1 MTKQFYEKVLP
12 SQGVY
17 CVTGIDQNGK
27 AVNKFAETLEDF
39 YTKIDKFNK
48 NKCNTYFA
56 LGTFEGFSRK
66 KESAVFFRSFF
77 LDLDV
82 GDDKDYADKGEA
94 NIALYK
100 LIGAAGLPEP
110 VVVDS
115 GGGIHAYWIMDK
127 DIPADDWKIYSLKFK
142 ALCLAHIN
150 IDPVVSADAS
160 RVLRCPDSFNYKY
173 NPPKQASLITE
184 EIHVHSYDEFITLL
198 TDKEPPK
205 EIPTEVDKILDL
217 LPKGLDDETR
227 TLLKMDNFA
236 HMFDELADKSIND
249 NGCNQIKFILENAAT
264 LEEPL
269 WWAGLSIAKFCID
282 GDTAIH
288 KMSEDYVKYNYEE
301 TEKKASSFPA
311 PRTCD
316 WFASNYPTRCDGCQY
331 RGRIKTPIV
340 LGRQLQIQK
349 PKEELANY
357 VALDKEE
364 SIWEVQSTEK
374 VPDLPDLLSPFV
386 KGDKGGIYYVPPP
399 KYDKKTKKQ
408 TQDDPILVLIHDLYP
423 IRRMYSPLDGEC
435 MTMRLH
441 LPNDSIREFLL
452 PMKVVYSTEKLKEY
466 MSSNGIFYDPDN
478 ILLVQKYLVKWGQWM
493 VFKFK
498 ADIMRMQMGWTEEFT
513 SPGWSTRSFVIGNK
527 EINHEGKE
535 LKSASSPLVRGVA
548 KFLTPVGS
556 YDEWKRAAN
565 ELNRPDLEIHA
576 FTMLSGFGS
585 VLMPYL
591 STSGMTISLLGRSGS
606 AKTGALYAGL
616 SIFGNP
622 KELSVF
628 DATDNGM
635 TGRYLGLKNLLLGV
649 DEVGNKEAKTL
660 SQLTHKVSHGKA
672 KIRMQASVNAER
684 EHEMAAALIAIY
696 TTNESVYNKFE
707 ILKGSP
713 DGEAARIIEFL
724 VKKPGCLQ
732 GAGGGKLGRDIFD
745 TFRTNFGHAGPE
757 YIKEIFRVGDD
768 YIKQRMAYWRS
779 RFIADFGDDNTYR
792 FHENLMMA
800 NFTAGD
806 IAKGAGIINLELEHI
821 YESIVR
827 QMIHIRDTVIKVNH
841 TDYESILGDYIYKK
855 LDKLLVINDNKV
867 TVEPRYTLVA
877 RIEVHTGMLI
887 ISKSDFK
894 EYLNDL
900 KITPR
905 EFEDNMRSLN
915 ILVGDKKARLTTGWK
930 NAVSPININAYWFKT
945 AIPEEWL
952 HGDPDAVD

>member
-1 MTKQFYEKVLP
+1 MIKQFYEKALP

-17 CVTGIDQNGK
+17 CVTGIDQSGR

-39 YTKIDKFNK
+39 YEKIDKFNAGK
-48 NKCNTYFA
+48 FNTYFA
-56 LGTFEGFSRK
+56 LGTFEGYSRK
-66 KESAVFFRSFF
+66 KESAIFFRSFF
-77 LDLDV
+77 IDLDV
-82 GDDKDYADKGEA
+82 GETKDYADKGEA
-94 NIALYK
+94 NTALYK
-100 LIGAAGLPEP
+100 LIGATGLPDP

-115 GGGIHAYWIMDK
+115 GGGIHAYWIMDR

-184 EIHVHSYDEFITLL
+184 EIYTYDYDEFKNFL
-198 TDKEPPK
+198 TEAEPPK
-205 EIPTEVDKILDL
+205 IEATEIDTILDL
-217 LPKGLDDETR
+217 VPKGLDEETR
-227 TLLKMDNFA
+227 TLLHMDNFV
-236 HMFDELADKSIND
+236 HMYSALKEKSLNGV
-249 NGCNQIKFILENAAT
+249 GCNQFKYMLENAAT

-269 WWAGLSIAKFCID
+269 WHSGLAVVKFCAD
-282 GDTAIH
+282 GALGIHDFSKDHPGYKYEDT
-288 KMSEDYVKYNYEE
+288 EE
-301 TEKKASSFPA
+301 KASRFPA

-316 WFASNYPTRCDGCQY
+316 WFISNYPSGCDGCQFK
-331 RGRIKTPIV
+331 GRIKTPIV
-340 LGRQLQIQK
+340 LGKELQIQK
-349 PKEELANY
+349 PTEPTEEY
-357 VALDKEE
+357 SPSIDKEE
-364 SIWEVQSTEK
+364 SVWEVQSTEK
-374 VPDLPDLLSPFV
+374 IPDLPNLLSPFV
-386 KGDKGGIYYVPPP
+386 RGEEGGIYYVPPP
-399 KYDKKTKKQ
+399 KVVNKKTIQ
-408 TQDDPILVLIHDLYP
+408 PETVLILIHEFYP
-423 IRRMYSPLDGEC
+423 VRRMYSSIDGEC

-452 PMKVVYSTEKLKEY
+452 PMKVVYALERLKEY
-466 MSSNGIFYDPDN
+466 LSSNGIFYEPDN
-478 ILLVQKYLVKWGQWM
+478 INIVQKYLVKWAQWM
-493 VFKFK
+493 VFKYK

-513 SPGWSTRSFVIGNK
+513 SPNWKYRSFVIGNK

-535 LKSASSPLVRGVA
+535 SRSAASPLVRGVA
-548 KFLTPVGS
+548 KFLAPVGS
-556 YDEWKRAAN
+556 YDEWQKAAY
-565 ELNRPDLEIHA
+565 ELNRPELEIHA

-591 STSGMTISLLGRSGS
+591 STSGMTISLLGRSGA

-622 KELSVF
+622 KELSIF

-635 TGRYLGLKNLLLGV
+635 TGRYLGLKNLLLGI
-649 DEVGNKEAKTL
+649 DEVGNKDAKAL
-660 SQLTHKVSHGKA
+660 SQLTHKISHGKA

-684 EHEMAAALIAIY
+684 EHEMAAALIGVY

-724 VKKPGCLQ
+724 VKKPSCLQ
-732 GAGGGKLGRDIFD
+732 GAGGGELARSIFD

-757 YIKEIFRVGDD
+757 YIKEVFRVGDD

-792 FHENLMMA
+792 FHENLIMA

-806 IAKGAGIINLELEHI
+806 IANGAGIINLELEHI
-821 YESIVR
+821 FESIVR
-827 QMIHIRDTVIKVNH
+827 QMIHIRDTVLKVNF
-841 TDYESILGDYIYKK
+841 TDYESILGDYVYKK
-855 LDKLLVINDNKV
+855 LDKILIVNENKV
-867 TVEPRYTLVA
+867 TLEPKNSLVA
-877 RIEVHTGMLI
+877 RIEVENSLLI

-894 EYLNDL
+894 EYLNLL

-905 EFEDNMRSLN
+905 EFEDNMRANN
-915 ILVGDKKARLTTGWK
+915 ILIDDKKARLTTGWK
-930 NAVSPININAYWFKT
+930 SAVSPVNINAYWFKT

-952 HGDPDAVD
+952 HGDPDAVS